1 VRLTCE
7 TACPS
12 DDMMEHVV
20 KRTAILF
27 ALIAPCMPG
36 QNEGPESPRDHARSM
51 VITKYGIVATS
62 QTLASAAGVKILEA
76 GGSAVDAAIAAN
88 AVLGLVEPG
97 SNGIGGDLFAIV
109 YEAKSGKLHG
119 LNASGWAPAGLTIDL
134 LDKQREP
141 VMPTLGIHSVTI
153 PGAVA
158 GWDALHK
165 KFGRLPMAS
174 LLAPAIH
181 YADEGFPVTE
191 LIGDFWNG
199 AGRDQVNKHENAR
212 KLFLPGGRPPAVGEI
227 FKNPDLGK
235 SLRLIAAS
243 GRDAFY
249 KGPIAK
255 SMLAISQELGGTMT
269 AADLSDFEAE
279 WVEPISTTYRGWTV
293 HELPPN
299 GQGIAALM
307 MLNIMER
314 FPLKDFGQNSTKAL
328 HVMIEAK
335 KLAYADL
342 LEYVGDPRMA
352 SVPVAPLLSKS
363 NAEKRA
369 EMISME
375 RANCSPVPSGL
386 QSISRLPGAD
396 TIYLSVV
403 DRDGNIVSFIQ
414 SNYLGFGSGVVP
426 AGTGFMLHNRGGLFT
441 MERDKPN
448 SLAGRKRPLHTII
461 PGYMSKGDVKIGFGI
476 MGGWNQAQAHAQF
489 VSNVVDHGFN
499 IQQAMEAA
507 RFTKLSFEGCDVMIE
522 SRVSEDIREELS
534 ALGHNVSLQIPYSS
548 RVGGGQAVM
557 RDGKGVNFGA
567 SDARKDGAAL
577 PESPKFNIATPRR

>member
-1 VRLTCE
+1 MFRATILISV
-7 TACPS
+7 TAC
-12 DDMMEHVV
+12 
-20 KRTAILF
+20 
-27 ALIAPCMPG
+27 CMPA
-36 QNEGPESPRDHARSM
+36 QDNGPESPRDHARSM

-62 QTLASAAGVKILEA
+62 QTLASAAGVKVLEA

-88 AVLGLVEPG
+88 AMLGLVEPG
-97 SNGIGGDLFAIV
+97 SNGLGGDLFAIV
-109 YEAKSGKLHG
+109 YEAKTGKLHG
-119 LNASGWAPAGLTIDL
+119 LNASGWAPAGLTIDFL
-134 LDKQREP
+134 TKRGEA
-141 VMPTLGIHSVTI
+141 VMPTLGIHSVTV

-165 KFGRLPMAS
+165 KFGRLPLRT

-181 YADEGFPVTE
+181 YAVEGFPVTE
-191 LIGDFWNG
+191 IIADFWNG
-199 AGRDQVNKHENAR
+199 AGRDQVSQHANAR
-212 KLFLPGGRPPAVGEI
+212 KLYLPGGRPPAVGEI
-227 FKNPDLGK
+227 FKNPDLAR

-249 KGPIAK
+249 NGPIGK
-255 SMLAISQELGGTMT
+255 AILDISGELGGTIT
-269 AADLSDFEAE
+269 PADLSEFQAE

-307 MLNIMER
+307 MLNIIEQ
-314 FPLKDFGQNSTKAL
+314 FPLKEFGQNSAKAL

-352 SVPVAPLLSKS
+352 SVPVAAMLSKP

-369 EMISME
+369 GTIDMG

-403 DRDGNIVSFIQ
+403 DRDGNIVSLIQ
-414 SNYLGFGSGVVP
+414 SSYLGFGSGVVP
-426 AGTGFMLHNRGGLFT
+426 TGAGFMLHNRAALFT
-441 MERDKPN
+441 MEPDKPN

-461 PGYMSKGDVKIGFGI
+461 PGFMSKGDVKIGFGI

-507 RFTKLSFEGCDVMIE
+507 RFTKLTFAGCDVMVE
-522 SRVSEDIREELS
+522 SRVGEEVRGELTT
-534 ALGHNVSLQIPYSS
+534 LGHYVTVQIPYSS

-557 RDGKGVNFGA
+557 RNGDGVNFGA
-567 SDARKDGAAL
+567 SDPRKDGAAI
-577 PESPKFNIATPRR
+577 PESPALAPVTSRR